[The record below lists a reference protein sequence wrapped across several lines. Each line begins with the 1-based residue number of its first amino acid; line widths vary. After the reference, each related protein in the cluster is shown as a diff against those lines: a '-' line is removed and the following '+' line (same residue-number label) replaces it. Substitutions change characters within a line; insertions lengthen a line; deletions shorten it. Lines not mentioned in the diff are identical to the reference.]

1 MNVIFYKNTTFK
13 QKNNAQKSFFKSKVV
28 AAIVFSREI
37 GVYTEG
43 YFFELKI
50 KKEALKSFKSLKNKH
65 LQMKNELTVFESK
78 AIRSVEHNGE
88 TYFVLVDIIE
98 VLTNSK
104 DPKQYLEKLRKRD
117 AELDGYLRTNCTYL
131 GFKGDSGKTRQYVCA
146 NTESVF
152 RLIMSVSSPNAEP
165 FKVWLANLGKQ
176 AIDEAE
182 NPELLTERQ
191 AELYRAKGYTEEW
204 IGRRVQTIETRKAL
218 TDEWKERGVK
228 ENQEYSILT
237 ATIAKGTFGVTPS
250 EHKDMKGLT
259 RQNLRDHM
267 TPLELI
273 FTALS
278 EEATKMIAVR
288 EDAQGFS
295 ENHHAAAEGGRM
307 AGDARKNFEK
317 NMNESVV
324 SSQNYLNLSSGGKPN
339 ELPENE
345 GE

>member
-1 MNVIFYKNTTFK
+1 MT
-13 QKNNAQKSFFKSKVV
+13 S
-28 AAIVFSREI
+28 
-37 GVYTEG
+37 
-43 YFFELKI
+43 
-50 KKEALKSFKSLKNKH
+50 
-65 LQMKNELTVFESK
+65 ELTVFENK

-88 TYFVLVDIIE
+88 MYFSIVDIIE
-98 VLTNSK
+98 ILTDSPTPSK
-104 DPKQYLEKLRKRD
+104 YWGKVKARLKEEAMD
-117 AELDGYLRTNCTYL
+117 ELSPNWGKFKFLAPDGKMRPT
-131 GFKGDSGKTRQYVCA
+131 DCA
-146 NTESVF
+146 NTEGVF
-152 RLIMSVSSPNAEP
+152 RIIMSVPSPKAEP

-237 ATIAKGTFGVTPS
+237 ATIAKGTFGLTPT
-250 EHKDMKGLT
+250 EHKEVKGLN

-295 ENHHAAAEGGRM
+295 ENRHAASEGGRM
-307 AGDARKNFEK
+307 AGNARQKFENDMK
-317 NMNESVV
+317 ESVV
-324 SSQNYLNLSSGGKPN
+324 SSKNYLNLNQGEKPS
-339 ELPENE
+339 ELPEKE
-345 GE
+345 E